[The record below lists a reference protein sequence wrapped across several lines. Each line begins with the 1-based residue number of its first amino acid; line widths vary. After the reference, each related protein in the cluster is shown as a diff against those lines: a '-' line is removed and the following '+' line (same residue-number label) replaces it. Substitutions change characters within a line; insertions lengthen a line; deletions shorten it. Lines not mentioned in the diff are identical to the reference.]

1 MPSVTPV
8 EARSLKGRLFHV
20 AVILVLIIGS
30 ATMIYPFLIM
40 VAGSMRSQMDSSEL
54 SPVVSYLFDDTELT
68 RKFFE
73 TKYNQQVT
81 DLNRSHRWMDSSF
94 ETATVPERVSSRY
107 VGDFQRFFEEAD
119 VPFHWQNLGGIW
131 GYQTTP
137 ENLRKLRG
145 RLQRE
150 FDGDLQALGKAIG
163 SPLETWLQIEL
174 SPPEWYTQRY
184 NREESPLLA
193 TYLEMLHEAPLGER
207 TMVSVTGYF
216 LETIAVPRYGRVSVQ
231 AYNDAHAVD
240 IESYRDFVLPRTV
253 PGEDQPLLREE
264 WIEYVREQLNSSF
277 VVLQNVPV
285 SEYRS
290 YLREKYPTIKQLN
303 EVWGAT
309 YSGYGEIKLPSG
321 RWLNGS
327 SREDYRDFLI
337 QQPPENWRLV
347 GAEYRWRDWLRTQ
360 HEHIGAL
367 NEVYGTDYADF
378 SEVPL
383 PMAQMEK
390 QYVQESSGG
399 LRWAYA
405 VRNYVNVF
413 DQLFLEGRVLFNT
426 VVLVVLIVGF
436 NLLLNPLAAYA
447 LSRYDLPGTYKI
459 LLILMATI
467 AFPPMVAMIPRFLAL
482 REVGLLNTFV
492 ALVLPAVING
502 YLIFLLKGFFDSL
515 PQSLYD
521 AARID
526 GASELRM
533 FFQITMALSKPIL
546 AVVALRSFNA
556 AWRMFLYALIVC
568 PARHMWVISV
578 WLYQFQQEAS
588 MPAVFASVLI
598 SSVPSLLM
606 FLVAQRTIMRGI
618 VIPTEK

>member
-1 MPSVTPV
+1 LPSVTPV

-40 VAGSMRSQMDSSEL
+40 VAGSMRSQMDAAEL
-54 SPVVSYLFDDTELT
+54 SPVVSYLFDDEQLT

-73 TKYNQQVT
+73 TKYNQRVT
-81 DLNRSHRWMDSSF
+81 DLNRSHHWMDASF
-94 ETATVPERVSSRY
+94 EEATVPGRVSSRY
-107 VGDFQRFFEEAD
+107 VGDFERFFEEKEI
-119 VPFHWQNLGGIW
+119 PLHWQNLGGVW

-137 ENLRKLRG
+137 ENLRNLRQ
-145 RLQRE
+145 RLKRK
-150 FDGDLQALGKAIG
+150 FDGDLAALGQAIG
-163 SPLETWLQIEL
+163 SPLETWLQIEFR
-174 SPPEWYTQRY
+174 PPEWYTQRY
-184 NREESPLLA
+184 NREASPLLN
-193 TYLEMLHEAPLGER
+193 TYLEMLGEAPLGER
-207 TMVSVTGYF
+207 VMVSVTGYF
-216 LETIAVPRYGRVSVQ
+216 LETIAVPRYGRASVQ
-231 AYNDAHAVD
+231 AYNDAHAID

-264 WIEYVREQLNSSF
+264 WIEYVKEQLNSSF
-277 VVLQNVPV
+277 VVLRNVPV
-285 SEYRS
+285 AEYRN
-290 YLREKYPTIKQLN
+290 YLREKYATIEQLN
-303 EVWGAT
+303 EVWGLEYRGFSTIEFPA
-309 YSGYGEIKLPSG
+309 GE
-321 RWLNGS
+321 WLNGS
-327 SREDYRDFLI
+327 VREDYRDFLV
-337 QQPPENWRLV
+337 QQAPETWRLV
-347 GAEYRWRDWLRTQ
+347 GAEYRWRDWLRERYDQ
-360 HEHIGAL
+360 VGAL
-367 NEVYGTDYADF
+367 NEAYGTDYAEF
-378 SEVPL
+378 AEVRI
-383 PMAQMEK
+383 PMAQLEK
-390 QYVQESSGG
+390 QHVQANSGG
-399 LRWAYA
+399 LRWDYA

>member
-1 MPSVTPV
+1 
-8 EARSLKGRLFHV
+8 V

-94 ETATVPERVSSRY
+94 EQATVPERVSSRY
-107 VGDFQRFFEEAD
+107 VGDFQRFFEQTE

-137 ENLRKLRG
+137 ENLRKLRE

-174 SPPEWYTQRY
+174 APPEWYTQRY

-216 LETIAVPRYGRVSVQ
+216 LETIAVPRYGRISVQ

-240 IESYRDFVLPRTV
+240 IGSYRDFVLPRTV
-253 PGEDQPLLREE
+253 PGEEQPLLREE
-264 WIEYVREQLNSSF
+264 WIEYVKEQLNSSF

-285 SEYRS
+285 SEYRG
-290 YLREKYPTIKQLN
+290 YLREKYPTIEQLN

-309 YSGYGEIKLPSG
+309 YSGYEEIQLPSG

-327 SREDYRDFLI
+327 SREDYRDFLV

-347 GAEYRWRDWLRTQ
+347 GPEYRWRDWLRQQ

-367 NEVYGTDYADF
+367 NEAYGTDYADF
-378 SEVPL
+378 SQVRL

-390 QYVQESSGG
+390 QYAQENSGG

-482 REVGLLNTFV
+482 REVGLLNTFI